1 MTVLN
6 RVPDSV
12 RLAAWIL
19 VLSIGLLGLQ
29 VQTARYAYGSFSIP
43 YPIVLAPILG
53 IVVYHWASSTTETVT
68 ALVGITLLTGVGT
81 TAVLA
86 TPIFIQDLPVP
97 QENVILMGAIQE
109 SIGYA
114 ALGGILL
121 AAGAVVGAVTR
132 HSIDLELGPS
142 RSVVVGVVCLL
153 VGALLA
159 GSIIINLSSA
169 TEQSGVEA
177 EIESI
182 DAAEDALNVRL
193 TVENRLTE
201 EMRIDSGNL
210 QLSSDGGSV
219 SVSGFPEES
228 IPSGEVGTVTLETS
242 CENLA
247 DGGVGQSGQLQVTGQ
262 LSAGSFN
269 AYEFRIS
276 VRQVTVTVPC

>member
-12 RLAAWIL
+12 HLAAWIL

-29 VQTARYAYGSFSIP
+29 VQTARYAYGSFPIP
-43 YPIVLAPILG
+43 YPIVLAPVLG
-53 IVVYHWASSTTETVT
+53 IVVYYWATSTTETVT

-86 TPIFIQDLPVP
+86 TPMFVQDLPVP

-121 AAGAVVGAVTR
+121 AAGAVIGALTK
-132 HSIDLELGPS
+132 HSIDLELGPGS
-142 RSVVVGVVCLL
+142 SVVVGVVCLL

-159 GSIIINLSSA
+159 GSIIINVSST

-177 EIESI
+177 EVESI
-182 DAAEDALNVRL
+182 DITENVLNVQL
-193 TVENRLTE
+193 SIENRLTE

-210 QLSSDGGSV
+210 QLSGDGSSV
-219 SVSGFPEES
+219 SISGFPEKS
-228 IPSGEVGTVTLETS
+228 IPPGERGTVTLETS

-247 DGGVGQSGQLQVTGQ
+247 DSGVGQSGQLQVTGQ
-262 LSAGSFN
+262 LSAVSFN

-276 VRQVTVTVPC
+276 VRQATVSVPC